1 MSYVHVYAL
10 GVAKDKCER
19 DINMGIMYANLDGA
33 GEGLNV
39 RNARVE
45 TFFGIWLRIC
55 RKFIYKMVMH
65 GSITADRYWNGARH
79 KIYIY
84 FFHVYSILNIYF
96 WGCFSF
102 IFSICHFLF
111 LHINI
116 HTS

>member
-1 MSYVHVYAL
+1 MCV
-10 GVAKDKCER
+10 
-19 DINMGIMYANLDGA
+19 IP
-33 GEGLNV
+33 
-39 RNARVE
+39 RVE

-84 FFHVYSILNIYF
+84 FFHVYILNIYF

-116 HTS
+116 HTFFITIYIFICYVKAYSTQSI